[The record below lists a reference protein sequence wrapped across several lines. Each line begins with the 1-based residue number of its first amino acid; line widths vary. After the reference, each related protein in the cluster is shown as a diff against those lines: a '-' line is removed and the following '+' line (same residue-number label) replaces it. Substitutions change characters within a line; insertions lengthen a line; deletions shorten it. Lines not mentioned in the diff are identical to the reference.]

1 MKKAE
6 RNKKWLK
13 ARNKRK
19 AKAEEF
25 AKRKRDS
32 GVPRIMWGIKYHSML
47 KDTWRF

>member
-13 ARNKRK
+13 AKNKRK
-19 AKAEEF
+19 AKADEF

-32 GVPRIMWGIKYHSML
+32 GVPKIMWGLKYRRML
-47 KDTWRF
+47 NR